1 MAAMKKTF
9 EELKSTTQTAAKG
22 MADTTVKLL
31 PHILVLAA
39 QEAVQQVADS
49 SKDTTKTATE
59 EASKQ
64 TQTAIN
70 SVASKAQEGIKG
82 FGQRLVQ
89 K

>member
-22 MADTTVKLL
+22 MADTT
-31 PHILVLAA
+31 VLAA

>member
-1 MAAMKKTF
+1 MASMKKSL
-9 EELKSTTQTAAKG
+9 EELKNTTQTAAKG
-22 MADTTVKLL
+22 MAGTTVKLF
-31 PHILVLAA
+31 PHLLVQAA
-39 QEAVQQVADS
+39 QEAVQQVAES
-49 SKDTTKTATE
+49 SKETTRTATE

-70 SVASKAQEGIKG
+70 SVASKAQDSIKG